1 MKAKKFWSLL
11 LAASLTAGA
20 LAGCGGS
27 TSGSKETTSENGKE
41 ASENSKAAG
50 DAGSTGEEKGTDTPA
65 ASGEQSSDGQ
75 SSDGQ
80 SSDEQ
85 SSGEAVT
92 LDFWNV
98 FTGSDG
104 DILREIVDNYNAAN
118 TDNITINM
126 DIMPNDTL
134 QQKLP
139 AAIATNTAPDFV
151 LFGIEN
157 IAPYVS
163 NDSLEDISDFWE
175 TTGVDKTNFQDN
187 VVDLSC
193 VDGKLYGV
201 PMQYNVQYLYWNKDM
216 FTAAGL
222 DPETPPA
229 TMEELAQFAE
239 KLTDESKRQYGLA
252 LPTNVTYMQFLWA
265 NGGDAD
271 DPDKNENL
279 LDSEANVKTLEW
291 LQDLAVNK
299 KVTPMNLTGPD
310 ADTMLQAGQI
320 AMYMSG
326 PWQINGLKEAG
337 INFGI
342 APCVSGSAG
351 AFSPAGGCSYM
362 IPKGIDDT
370 KKAAV
375 YKFMKYWL
383 SDDTL
388 KEWSQRNGFPVWS
401 KSLME
406 DPEIKN
412 DEVLNSI
419 SKATEIGR
427 SYNLGY
433 SLASQIDND
442 VMIPMFEKVITGAA
456 APDAALGEAVT
467 AMDKVLGK

>member
-1 MKAKKFWSLL
+1 MKAKKFWSVL
-11 LAASLTAGA
+11 LAVSLTAGA

-27 TSGSKETTSENGKE
+27 TSGSKETTSGNES
-41 ASENSKAAG
+41 ASTKGAG
-50 DAGSTGEEKGTDTPA
+50 ESGTAGEEKGTDTA
-65 ASGEQSSDGQ
+65 AAGEETSGEQTSGEQSSDG
-75 SSDGQ
+75 
-80 SSDEQ
+80 Q

-104 DILREIVDNYNAAN
+104 DILREIVDNYNAVN
-118 TDNITINM
+118 TDNITVNM

-175 TTGVDKTNFQDN
+175 TTGVDKTNFLDN

-216 FTAAGL
+216 FEAAGL

-229 TMEELAQFAE
+229 TMDELAQFAE

-271 DPDKNENL
+271 DPVKNENL

-342 APCVSGSAG
+342 APCVSGSDG
-351 AFSPAGGCSYM
+351 AYSPAGGCSYM
-362 IPKGIDDT
+362 IPKGIDET

-401 KSLME
+401 KSLLE
-406 DPEIKN
+406 DPAIKD

>member
-1 MKAKKFWSLL
+1 MKAKKFWSVL

-27 TSGSKETTSENGKE
+27 TSGGKETSSSE
-41 ASENSKAAG
+41 S
-50 DAGSTGEEKGTDTPA
+50 AGSTGATEAKETKSAGDEKKADTEA
-65 ASGEQSSDGQ
+65 ASKDLSAGETL
-75 SSDGQ
+75 
-80 SSDEQ
+80 
-85 SSGEAVT
+85 SGEAVT
-92 LDFWNV
+92 LNFWNV

-104 DILREIVDNYNAAN
+104 DILREIVDNYNAVN

-175 TTGVDKTNFQDN
+175 TTGVDKTNFLDN

-193 VDGKLYGV
+193 VDEKLYGV

-216 FTAAGL
+216 FEAAGL

-229 TMEELAQFAE
+229 TMDELAQFAE

-271 DPDKNENL
+271 DPEKNENL

-342 APCVSGSAG
+342 APCVAGSDG
-351 AFSPAGGCSYM
+351 AYSPAGGCSYM
-362 IPKGIDDT
+362 IPKGIDET

-383 SDDTL
+383 TDDTL

-401 KSLME
+401 KSLLE